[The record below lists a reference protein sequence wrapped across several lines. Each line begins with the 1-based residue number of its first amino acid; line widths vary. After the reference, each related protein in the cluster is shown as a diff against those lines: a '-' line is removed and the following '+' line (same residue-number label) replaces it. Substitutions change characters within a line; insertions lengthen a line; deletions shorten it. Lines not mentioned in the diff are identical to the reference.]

1 MSLTKVDKRY
11 PVEEMPIGTWRNGVG
26 FNMSTATAQL
36 VYPLGVGVADNTRF
50 SVFYVP
56 TSGVFSVQYE
66 VSAYTNGTLQEA
78 IFKYDPLGQLGAQ
91 VKNQNWAT
99 PAVGT
104 RDITE
109 CNMDAGLYYLCLRN
123 SSPSDSIFVRAIGT
137 NTNGTGTVDFGMY
150 MCYYKIN
157 GVFDDT
163 SFGNYCYGLWD
174 NATNPAVQANYNG
187 SFSDFSP
194 YQNCVGS
201 NKYLFPI
208 YDTTFYKVRLN
219 RTA

>member
-11 PVEEMPIGTWRNGVG
+11 PVEEMPIGTWRNGLG
-26 FNMSTATAQL
+26 FNLTTTSQIGIPPLATGA
-36 VYPLGVGVADNTRF
+36 ADNTRF

-66 VSAYTNGTLQEA
+66 LSTYTDGTLQEA
-78 IFKYDPLGQLGAQ
+78 IFKYDPLGQLGTQ

-123 SSPSDSIFVRAIGT
+123 SSSANYLYVRSIGSGA
-137 NTNGTGTVDFGMY
+137 NASSTVDFGMY

-157 GVFDDT
+157 GATDDL
-163 SFGNYCYGLWD
+163 SFQNWCYGLWD
-174 NATNPAVQANYNG
+174 NTTNPAVQANYNG

-194 YQNCVGS
+194 YQNCVAS

>member
-11 PVEEMPIGTWRNGVG
+11 PLEEMPIGTWRNGLG
-26 FNMSTATAQL
+26 FNFTTTTQQG
-36 VYPLGVGVADNTRF
+36 VYPLGVGIADNTRF
-50 SVFYVP
+50 SAFYVP
-56 TSGVFSVQYE
+56 TNGVFTVQYE
-66 VSAYTNGTLQEA
+66 ISAYTNGTLQEA
-78 IFKYDPLGQLGAQ
+78 IFKYDPLGQLGTE
-91 VKNQNWAT
+91 VINQNWAT

-104 RDITE
+104 RDITGCRME
-109 CNMDAGLYYLCLRN
+109 AGLYYLCLRN
-123 SSPSDSIFVRAIGT
+123 SSSSSNIFVRAIGT
-137 NTNGTGTVDFGMY
+137 AANGASTVDFGMY

-157 GVFDDT
+157 GATDDI
-163 SFGNYCYGLWD
+163 SFQNWCYGLWD
-174 NATNPAVQANYNG
+174 NTTNPAVQANYNG